1 MSSNST
7 CPADVTFEQAA
18 ARGASIAFFVCF
30 FLYVV
35 LYLLRHNKFTI
46 YATKWW
52 TWLIGNAIEGVI
64 VGALFAEFASKSLCF
79 FGNCFTPQCFG
90 YNEVPVTWAVVWPI
104 TAVLYVVL
112 RYFLPARFPG
122 SFLLE
127 WTDGPSSKES
137 ELRKLLGKST
147 DASSA
152 ATGIAKD
159 TSVEPVYDPVS
170 KVPMLNFH

>member
-35 LYLLRHNKFTI
+35 LYLMRHNKITVK
-46 YATKWW
+46 ATKWW
-52 TWLIGNAIEGVI
+52 TWLIGNFIEGVI

-90 YNEVPVTWAVVWPI
+90 YEEVPITWAIVWPI

-127 WTDGPSSKES
+127 WSEQSKES

-152 ATGIAKD
+152 ATGIAKE
-159 TSVEPVYDPVS
+159 TSVDVVYDPNC
-170 KVPMLNFH
+170 KVPLLNLH